1 MERLSLEDNEE
12 EQGIKDNTNM
22 IRKENEERL
31 TVEALSLLLASCL
44 KPGLGQNGAIE
55 RILEILQTRQLDSI
69 LLSPPLSEQ
78 VDWIS
83 DLVRCPKTN
92 FCPFLSL
99 L

>member
-1 MERLSLEDNEE
+1 MERLSLEDNVEG
-12 EQGIKDNTNM
+12 QGRSDNTNVV
-22 IRKENEERL
+22 KNEEKL
-31 TVEALSLLLASCL
+31 TVGALSLLLVSCL
-44 KPGLGQNGAIE
+44 KPGLSQNRAIE
-55 RILEILQTRQLDSI
+55 RILEILQTGRLDSI